1 MAEPELSSSQS
12 YRADTAHQE
21 FERHTF
27 LNTNGILVTSVA
39 KAKRCKGVFSVFLR
53 GMALIFAIV
62 FILLGILG
70 FIPLTPNHV
79 LFNFFTVGILL
90 SIFYILIGLLA
101 LSASG
106 SMFYARLYFKFL
118 GIIFAAIAI
127 WGFAMNGDLRLVHI
141 DRKSVV

>member
-1 MAEPELSSSQS
+1 
-12 YRADTAHQE
+12 
-21 FERHTF
+21 
-27 LNTNGILVTSVA
+27 VTSVA

-70 FIPLTPNHV
+70 FIPPITPNHV
-79 LFNFFTVGILL
+79 LFKFFTVGILL
-90 SIFYILIGLLA
+90 SIFYIVIGLLA

-106 SMFYARLYFKFL
+106 SMFYARLYFKFF

-127 WGFAMNGDLRLVHI
+127 WGFAMNGDLRLAHI
-141 DRKSVV
+141 TISDSFFYLLAAIIALYLGFTSKLPRSYAH